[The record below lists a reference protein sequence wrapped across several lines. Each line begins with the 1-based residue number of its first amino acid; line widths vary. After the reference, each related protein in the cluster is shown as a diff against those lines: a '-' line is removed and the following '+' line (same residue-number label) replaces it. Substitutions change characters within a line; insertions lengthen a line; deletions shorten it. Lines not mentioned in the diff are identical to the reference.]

1 LKRKKVSIEKMNSE
15 EIEQFILSAGSD
27 SLQVFGGTYEGGI
40 HIQQVPDE
48 LAACIKAI
56 LDSGETIGAMLEIG
70 VAAGGTTVVLNLF
83 LMPGNFGDASEAS
96 RITLIDDN
104 QHPKAAWR
112 PNILVGIN
120 RREIIGNSRDQTII
134 DQVTGP
140 FDLLLIDGD
149 HSYKGVTA
157 DINNYLPFLKDGGFL
172 VLHDSAT
179 TIWGCEVP
187 KVVAELKADPRVELV
202 GEYVSTKH
210 PSPCG
215 LALFRKVAE

>member
-1 LKRKKVSIEKMNSE
+1 LKRKKVSIEKISFE
-15 EIEQFILSAGSD
+15 EIEQFILAAGSD

-56 LDSGETIGAMLEIG
+56 LDSGQPTETMLEIG
-70 VAAGGTTVVLNLF
+70 VAAGGTTFVLNYF
-83 LMPGNFGDASEAS
+83 FKFEWIA
-96 RITLIDDN
+96 IVDDN
-104 QHPKAAWR
+104 NHPKANLR
-112 PNILVGIN
+112 PDVLKGIEACK
-120 RREIIGNSRDQTII
+120 RQEYIGNSQDEALVKKIWF
-134 DQVTGP
+134 GNAN

-149 HSYKGVTA
+149 HSYRGAIT
-157 DINNYLPFLKDGGFL
+157 DINSYLPLLKDGGFL
-172 VLHDSAT
+172 VLHDSVT

-187 KVVAELKADPRVELV
+187 KVVVELKTDPRVEFV

-215 LALFRKVAE
+215 LALFRKVAA